1 MLVECFNERSPL
13 EWFSRSGVEC
23 VGHRLGIFGT
33 VSAEIGALGEVLTQ
47 ESVGVL
53 VAARQGQ
60 RTHLKEAGDGLSG
73 AEGRTSARKGASP
86 AGSKPAMPDCS

>member
-1 MLVECFNERSPL
+1 MKTSPSA
-13 EWFSRSGVEC
+13 WF
-23 VGHRLGIFGT
+23 HT
-33 VSAEIGALGEVLTQ
+33 IGNGLQ

-73 AEGRTSARKGASP
+73 AEGRTSARKGTLP
-86 AGSKPAMPDCS
+86 AGSKPAMPDCL

>member
-23 VGHRLGIFGT
+23 V
-33 VSAEIGALGEVLTQ
+33 GEVLTQ